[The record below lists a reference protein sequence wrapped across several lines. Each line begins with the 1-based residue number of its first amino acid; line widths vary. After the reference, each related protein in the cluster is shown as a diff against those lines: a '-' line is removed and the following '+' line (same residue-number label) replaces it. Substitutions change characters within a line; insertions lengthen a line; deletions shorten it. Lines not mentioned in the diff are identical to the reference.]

1 MRCNYLIGALVVA
14 VCAAGASR
22 ASAQNITGFTDGY
35 NDVGPI
41 VGFGNLGLG
50 SVSYGGRF
58 EHGFKELP
66 NLGNGILGIQVGV
79 DYYHF
84 STGFLTF
91 SGYDY
96 SVIPITVTVNYHF
109 HLDNKQIDPFV
120 GAGIGYEHFSVSG
133 PSCVFLGVDYC
144 ANAYSNTT
152 YGLVRGGIRY
162 FWQPKIALYADVAS
176 KGAAIDVGLMFKVG
190 GK

>member
-14 VCAAGASR
+14 VCAASASR

-35 NDVGPI
+35 NDVGPV

-66 NLGNGILGIQVGV
+66 NLGNGSLALGVSA

-84 STGFLTF
+84 STGFSVF
-91 SGYDY
+91 SASSYDY
-96 SVIPITVTVNYHF
+96 SVIPIAVTVNYHF

-120 GAGIGYEHFSVSG
+120 GAGIG
-133 PSCVFLGVDYC
+133 
-144 ANAYSNTT
+144 
-152 YGLVRGGIRY
+152 
-162 FWQPKIALYADVAS
+162 
-176 KGAAIDVGLMFKVG
+176 
-190 GK
+190 